1 MRPEKADTEYA
12 LEAIEL
18 RKRYGDV
25 VALDGA
31 TLYVKRG
38 VLMALVGPNGAGKTT
53 LIEGVLGLRR
63 LDGGKVV
70 LLGREVKDELP
81 RDVAKRLGLVLE
93 GSSMFDELSLVD
105 NLRLAASIVGFKP
118 TLRQILNALD
128 AVGIRELAARPY
140 GKLST
145 GQRRRAEIAAAIL
158 TEPEFLILDEPEAGL
173 DPAARVEM
181 VKLLEGFAKRGM
193 TVLFST
199 HDLTVASQ
207 AWEVAVIVKGK
218 VVAHGDPADIA
229 AKHGGRWRIRAV
241 LKDGRAEE
249 LEAQSPSELPQILQ
263 KLGEV
268 KSLHVEP
275 PTLLEAFKKLAGY
288 E

>member
-1 MRPEKADTEYA
+1 MPPETNTEYA

-70 LLGREVKDELP
+70 LLGREIKGELL

-105 NLRLAASIVGFKP
+105 NLRLVASIIGFKP

-128 AVGIRELAARPY
+128 AVGIRELATRPY

-158 TEPEFLILDEPEAGL
+158 TE
-173 DPAARVEM
+173 
-181 VKLLEGFAKRGM
+181 
-193 TVLFST
+193 
-199 HDLTVASQ
+199 
-207 AWEVAVIVKGK
+207 
-218 VVAHGDPADIA
+218 
-229 AKHGGRWRIRAV
+229 
-241 LKDGRAEE
+241 
-249 LEAQSPSELPQILQ
+249 QSS
-263 KLGEV
+263 
-268 KSLHVEP
+268 
-275 PTLLEAFKKLAGY
+275 
-288 E
+288 